1 MKAKTLG
8 LVHTSATLVPV
19 FAQLC
24 KEKLPG
30 VNVFNI
36 ADDSLVKG
44 IMAAGSLTPTIARRV
59 AGYLESAELAGA
71 DYIMV
76 TCSSIGPCR
85 GGRGE
90 IDWCAGLARGPAHG
104 RQSRCYRKKPA
115 SVLSRCE
122 QPWNHG
128 GLRSLC
134 RAAQAGK
141 QIELTSR
148 LCEGAFE
155 ALMSGE
161 AAAHD
166 AKVATALKELSHW
179 WMSAALA
186 QASMARV
193 VDTLAPEDK
202 RVPILASPGIA
213 VDFLATVLRTSAPAF
228 WQGAIVFVLVASAV
242 SLRFSKAPADISSP
256 PGCRCGGGH
265 DISRAGV
272 FCLNEWTAR

>member
-1 MKAKTLG
+1 MKQKTLG

-44 IMAAGSLTPTIARRV
+44 IITAGSLTPTIARRV
-59 AGYLESAELAGA
+59 AAYLESAELAGA

-76 TCSSIGPCR
+76 TCSSIGPAVEAAAKLIGVPVLR
-85 GGRGE
+85 VDQPMADKAATTGKRIGVIATLRTTLE
-90 IDWCAGLARGPAHG
+90 PTADLI
-104 RQSRCYRKKPA
+104 SR
-115 SVLSRCE
+115 
-122 QPWNHG
+122 
-128 GLRSLC
+128 
-134 RAAQAGK
+134 RAALAGK

-155 ALMSGE
+155 ALMSGQP
-161 AAAHD
+161 AVHD
-166 AKVATALKELSHW
+166 AKVAASLKELSQQVDVIV
-179 WMSAALA
+179 LA

-202 RVPILASPGIA
+202 RVPILASPAIA
-213 VDFLATVLRTSAPAF
+213 VDYLATIL
-228 WQGAIVFVLVASAV
+228 
-242 SLRFSKAPADISSP
+242 K
-256 PGCRCGGGH
+256 
-265 DISRAGV
+265 
-272 FCLNEWTAR
+272 